1 MAIELNRQTGAPV
14 SPPRGVSGAEFEA
27 AFGRIRDPEGH
38 LMEILTAIGGE
49 PS

>member
-14 SPPRGVSGAEFEA
+14 SPPGGLLPVSGAEFEA
-27 AFGRIRDPEGH
+27 AFGRIRD
-38 LMEILTAIGGE
+38 GGISYYGV